1 MAASTPPGA
10 FFDVIPY
17 AALKPSH
24 LEDSEPRKPTPN
36 ATIERLKR
44 AVRDNPTPNRQR

>member
-1 MAASTPPGA
+1 MTASAPRGA
-10 FFDVIPY
+10 FLIVPY
-17 AALKPSH
+17 DSLVPSH
-24 LEDSEPRKPTPN
+24 LLPQEDAPN

>member
-1 MAASTPPGA
+1 MTAPAPRGA
-10 FFDVIPY
+10 FYIVPFSSLVPTHT
-17 AALKPSH
+17 LK
-24 LEDSEPRKPTPN
+24 RKDAPN

>member
-1 MAASTPPGA
+1 MTAPSPRGA
-10 FFDVIPY
+10 FLIVPY

-24 LEDSEPRKPTPN
+24 LEDSEPSKPTPN

-44 AVRDNPTPNRQR
+44 AVQDNPTPNRQR